1 MKQVRV
7 YADLEAASEA
17 ASGLI
22 REAIREAIAAG
33 RDAVVA
39 LSGGGTPREAYRM
52 LASGIL
58 QEAIPVDRILWL
70 FGDERWV
77 PRGHARSNEGMARE
91 TLLEPIR
98 APERSI
104 ASWKPGAGDPVDAA
118 RRYGEWTSRARARAA
133 GHPDLILLGLG
144 ADGHTA
150 SLFPGA
156 IAHIAGREPL
166 PVAADLPRETA
177 AVYLS
182 GDGEWRLTL
191 CPLFMNDARR
201 VLFLVAGAE
210 KATALRRVLDGD
222 LTLPGSWI
230 RGSETL
236 FLATQD
242 ALGPGRKDMRG
253 EARLA

>member
-7 YADLEAASEA
+7 FADLEAASEA

-22 REAIREAIAAG
+22 LESVREAIAAG

-39 LSGGGTPREAYRM
+39 LSGGGTPRETYRVLARGM
-52 LASGIL
+52 L
-58 QEAIPVDRILWL
+58 EMAIPVDRILWL

-104 ASWKPGAGDPVDAA
+104 ASWEPGAGDPVEAA

-133 GHPDLILLGLG
+133 GRPDLILLGLG

-156 IAHIAGREPL
+156 IAHVAGQEPL

-177 AVYLS
+177 AVRLS

-210 KATALRRVLDGD
+210 KAAALRRVLDGD
-222 LTLPGSWI
+222 PALPGSWI
-230 RGSETL
+230 QGGETL
-236 FLATQD
+236 YLATQD
-242 ALGPGRKDMRG
+242 ALGPGRRDLRG
-253 EARLA
+253 EARFA